1 MAWNTITY
9 ACGHTEEQQLYGKME
24 ARDRTIAAAA
34 GHDCPACRAAEAA
47 AQDAAN
53 NLPALVGSE
62 KQIGWAS
69 ECRAKLLPLLDAEA
83 ARGAGLMARIEA
95 GDFPAGT
102 PAEKVAA
109 ARAEIDRSLAKIAAV
124 KANSKAGY
132 WIENRAT
139 PVRAM
144 IAEAR

>member
-9 ACGHTEEQQLYGKME
+9 ACGHTEEQQLYGKMDSRE
-24 ARDRTIAAAA
+24 RTVAAAA
-34 GHDCPACRAAEAA
+34 GHDCPACRAAKSAT
-47 AQDAAN
+47 QDAAN
-53 NLPALVGSE
+53 NLPTLVGSE

-83 ARGAGLMARIEA
+83 ARGTGLLARIEA
-95 GDFPAGT
+95 GDFPGNP
-102 PAEKVAA
+102 PAEKIAA
-109 ARAEIDRSLAKIAAV
+109 ARAEIETGLAKIT
-124 KANSKAGY
+124 KIKTTTKAGY
-132 WIENRAT
+132 WIDNRNT